1 MRVLVTGGA
10 GFIGSHLTDAFLARG
25 DEVIVVDDLSTGRA
39 GRLDEHAWL
48 HKLSITD
55 AVSLGEIV
63 RGTRPELICHLAA
76 HIDVRT
82 SVDAPAQDSQVNVVG
97 TVNVLEAARGIGAR
111 VLFASSGGILYGSNA
126 AIPSREDVL
135 PLPGSPVGIA
145 KYCAEQ
151 YIGLYNRLHG
161 TRHSVLRL
169 ANVYGP
175 RQDPAGEAGVIP
187 IFCGVVLAGD
197 DPTLYGDGSQTRDYV
212 YVGDAVSAFL
222 AAADAGRPGTW
233 NIGTGVE
240 VSVLDIVAIIGE
252 VAGHPVGTR
261 PGEPRAGELLRSS
274 LAVDRAARDLD
285 WQARTPLTDGIG
297 RVYRWIEAGA
307 PDRAG
312 VSRLARGDPPEPP
325 LARPRRHV
333 VCCRC
338 RVTRRLGEDTP
349 AARLPSPASWPAWRR
364 QPSRSVL
371 SDVQPAPDRRKATWI
386 ASTTWAGARVISGQ
400 VKCTTS

>member
-25 DEVIVVDDLSTGRA
+25 DEVIVVDDMSTGRA

-63 RGTRPELICHLAA
+63 RGTQPELICHLAA
-76 HIDVRT
+76 HVDVRT
-82 SVDAPAQDSQVNVVG
+82 SVDAPAQDAQVNVLG
-97 TVNVLEAARGIGAR
+97 TVNVLEAARETGAR
-111 VLFASSGGILYGSNA
+111 VLFSSSGGILYGRNA

-135 PLPGSPVGIA
+135 PLPESPAGIA

-161 TRHSVLRL
+161 TRHSIMRL

-175 RQDPAGEAGVIP
+175 RQDPSGDAGVIP
-187 IFCGVVLAGD
+187 IFCGFVLAGE
-197 DPTLYGDGSQTRDYV
+197 PPPLYGDGSQTRDYV

-240 VSVLDIVAIIGE
+240 VSVLDIVEIIGQ
-252 VAGHPVGTR
+252 VAGRPITIR

-274 LAVDRAARDLD
+274 LSVDRVARDLD
-285 WQARTPLTDGIG
+285 WRARAPLAEGVG

-307 PDRAG
+307 PDRA
-312 VSRLARGDPPEPP
+312 
-325 LARPRRHV
+325 
-333 VCCRC
+333 RC
-338 RVTRRLGEDTP
+338 
-349 AARLPSPASWPAWRR
+349 
-364 QPSRSVL
+364 
-371 SDVQPAPDRRKATWI
+371 
-386 ASTTWAGARVISGQ
+386 
-400 VKCTTS
+400 